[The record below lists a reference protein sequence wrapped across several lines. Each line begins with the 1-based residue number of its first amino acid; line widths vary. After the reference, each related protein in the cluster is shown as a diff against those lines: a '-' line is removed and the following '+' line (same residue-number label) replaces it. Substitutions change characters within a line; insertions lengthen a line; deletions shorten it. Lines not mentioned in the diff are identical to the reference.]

1 LRAVVIPA
9 IGRIELHDVPEPVVG
24 PGRLIVE
31 VGACGVCGT
40 DLHILAG
47 EFIAKYP
54 CIPGHEF
61 AGTVVAVGPDVAGFA
76 EGDRIGVM
84 PSVYCGSCHFC
95 RTGRAN
101 LCESGGGFGTSM
113 PGAFAERVSVLATH
127 AYHIPDRLTF
137 AEAALIEPLACVVH
151 GFDRLRPRPSDSYLV
166 YGAGTM
172 GLMLAQFAR
181 FAGARNVALV
191 DINPAKL
198 ERARTFGFD
207 VVGTSFEDVRDAAP
221 LGFDNVIE
229 ATGVVRV
236 AETAFGS
243 VIRGG
248 RLLLF
253 GVYSPGKAAFE
264 AYQIFNRE
272 IDILG
277 SMAVFDSYEPA
288 LDAMLAGAIDARR
301 MVTHTFPLDRFEDAL
316 ETLRRGEGMKV
327 QIAPNG

>member
-1 LRAVVIPA
+1 MRAVVFPSVGVIEIADVVEPA
-9 IGRIELHDVPEPVVG
+9 LG
-24 PGRLIVE
+24 PGRLIIE

-40 DLHILAG
+40 DLHILRG
-47 EFIAKYP
+47 EFIATYP

-61 AGTVVAVGPDVAGFA
+61 AGTVAAVAPDVQGFV
-76 EGDRIGVM
+76 EGDRVGVM
-84 PSVYCGSCHFC
+84 PSVFCGSCHFC

-101 LCESGGGFGTSM
+101 LCPQGGGFGTSM

-151 GFDRLRPRPSDSYLV
+151 GFDRLRPRPGDAYLV

-172 GLMLAQFAR
+172 GLMLAQYAR
-181 FAGARNVALV
+181 FAGARAVGLIDV
-191 DINPAKL
+191 NPAKVA
-198 ERARTFGFD
+198 RARSFGFD
-207 VVGTSFEDVRDAAP
+207 LVGSTFEDVRSAAP

-229 ATGVVRV
+229 ATGVTGVV
-236 AETAFGS
+236 ETAFDS

-277 SMAVFDSYEPA
+277 SMAILDSYEPA
-288 LDAMLAGAIDARR
+288 LNAMLAGAIDAPR
-301 MVTHTFPLDRFEDAL
+301 MVTHTFPLERFEDAL
-316 ETLRRGEGMKV
+316 ETLNRGEGMKV

>member
-1 LRAVVIPA
+1 MRAVVIPA
-9 IGRIELHDVPEPVVG
+9 IGRIELRDVPEPLVE

-40 DLHILAG
+40 DLHILQG
-47 EFIAKYP
+47 EFIAIYP

-61 AGTVVAVGPDVAGFA
+61 AGTVVAAAPDVTGFV
-76 EGDRIGVM
+76 EGDRVAVM
-84 PSVYCGSCHFC
+84 PSVFCGSCHFC

-113 PGAFAERVSVLATH
+113 PGAYAERVSVLATH
-127 AYHIPDRLTF
+127 AYRIPDNLTF

-151 GFDRLRPRPSDSYLV
+151 GFDRLRPRPGDSYLI

-181 FAGARNVALV
+181 FAGARTVALV
-191 DINPAKL
+191 DINPAKVD
-198 ERARTFGFD
+198 RARTFGFD
-207 VVGTSFEDVRDAAP
+207 VLGASFESVRDAAP
-221 LGFDNVIE
+221 NGFDNVIE
-229 ATGVVRV
+229 ATGVVSV

-277 SMAVFDSYEPA
+277 SMAVHNSYQTA

-301 MVTHTFPLDRFEDAL
+301 MVSHTFPLERFEDAL
-316 ETLRRGEGMKV
+316 DTLRRGEGMKV

>member
-1 LRAVVIPA
+1 MRAVVFPA
-9 IGRIELHDVPEPVVG
+9 VGRFELTDVPEPVLG
-24 PGRLIVE
+24 PGRLILE

-40 DLHILAG
+40 DLHILRG
-47 EFIAKYP
+47 EFIATYP

-61 AGTVVAVGPDVAGFA
+61 AGTVVTVAPDVAGFTQ
-76 EGDRIGVM
+76 GDRVGVM
-84 PSVYCGSCHFC
+84 PSVFCGSCHFC

-101 LCESGGGFGTSM
+101 LCATAGGFGTSM

-127 AYHIPDRLTF
+127 AYHIPDHLTF

-151 GFDRLRPRPSDSYLV
+151 GFDRLRPRPGDSYLV

-172 GLMLAQFAR
+172 GLMLAQYAR
-181 FAGARNVALV
+181 FAGARVV
-191 DINPAKL
+191 GIIDVNPAKI
-198 ERARTFGFD
+198 ERARSFGFD
-207 VVGTSFEDVRDAAP
+207 VVGAGIDAVRDAAP

-229 ATGVVRV
+229 ATGVTEV
-236 AETAFGS
+236 AETAFDS

-264 AYQIFNRE
+264 AYRIFNRE
-272 IDILG
+272 IDIIG
-277 SMAVFDSYEPA
+277 SMAVLDSYEPA
-288 LDAMLAGAIDARR
+288 LNAMLAGAIDARR
-301 MVTHTFPLDRFEDAL
+301 MVSHTYPMERFEEAL

-327 QIAPNG
+327 QIVPGG

>member
-1 LRAVVIPA
+1 VRAVVIPA
-9 IGRIELHDVPEPVVG
+9 IGRIELRDVPEPVVE

-40 DLHILAG
+40 DLHILQG
-47 EFIAKYP
+47 EFIATYP

-61 AGTVVAVGPDVAGFA
+61 AGTVVAAAPDVSGFG
-76 EGDRIGVM
+76 EGDRVAVM
-84 PSVYCGSCHFC
+84 PSVFCGSCHFC

-113 PGAFAERVSVLATH
+113 PGAYAERVSVLATH
-127 AYHIPDRLTF
+127 AYHIPDALTF
-137 AEAALIEPLACVVH
+137 AEGALIEPLACVVH
-151 GFDRLRPRPSDSYLV
+151 GFDRLRPHPGDSYLI

-181 FAGARNVALV
+181 FAGARTVALV

-198 ERARTFGFD
+198 DRARTFGFD
-207 VVGTSFEDVRDAAP
+207 VLGASFESVRDAAP
-221 LGFDNVIE
+221 SGFDNVIE
-229 ATGVVRV
+229 ATGVVSV

-277 SMAVFDSYEPA
+277 SMAVHNSFQTA

-301 MVTHTFPLDRFEDAL
+301 MVSHTFPLERFEDAL

>member
-1 LRAVVIPA
+1 LRAVVFPA
-9 IGRIELHDVPEPVVG
+9 VGQIELTDVAEPVLG
-24 PGRLIVE
+24 PSRLIVE

-40 DLHILAG
+40 DLHILQG
-47 EFIAKYP
+47 EFIATYP

-61 AGTVVAVGPDVAGFA
+61 AGTVVAVAPDVTGFA
-76 EGDRIGVM
+76 EGDRVGVM
-84 PSVYCGSCHFC
+84 PSVFCGSCHFC

-101 LCESGGGFGTSM
+101 LCPNGGGFGTSM

-127 AYHIPDRLTF
+127 AYHIPDHLTF

-151 GFDRLRPRPSDSYLV
+151 GFDRLRPRPGDAYLV

-172 GLMLAQFAR
+172 GLMLAQYAR
-181 FAGARNVALV
+181 FAGARAVGLV
-191 DINPAKL
+191 DVNPAKI
-198 ERARTFGFD
+198 ERARSFGFD
-207 VVGTSFEDVRDAAP
+207 VVGASFDEVRSAAP

-229 ATGVVRV
+229 ATGVTNV
-236 AETAFGS
+236 AETAFDS

-277 SMAVFDSYEPA
+277 SMAVLDSYEPA
-288 LDAMLAGAIDARR
+288 LNAMLAGAIDARR
-301 MVTHTFPLDRFEDAL
+301 MVTHTYPLERFEDAL